1 MADNQVPFATDD
13 IGGVFYPRVKISHG
27 ADGAAP
33 DDASTTKPLPVVA
46 AQRTDV
52 LYAGSVTCTP
62 LFALI
67 SASSSSTI
75 TIQAAQ
81 TSAKMRVLS
90 YVVNAKATT
99 SVDFRSSTTP
109 LTGMME
115 FDKYGGVAAAF
126 CPVGHFET
134 TVGQPLIITTGAGA
148 VAGHIVY
155 VPVSVT

>member
-1 MADNQVPFATDD
+1 MADNQIPFASDD
-13 IGGVFYPRVKISHG
+13 IGGVIYPRVKITQG
-27 ADGAAP
+27 ADGTNDGDVAQ
-33 DDASTTKPLPVVA
+33 SNPLPVQA
-46 AQRTDV
+46 GLRTDV
-52 LYAGSVTCTP
+52 LYAGSVSCTP

-75 TIQAAQ
+75 TIQTAQ

-90 YVVNAKATT
+90 YVLNAKATT

-126 CPVGHFET
+126 TPIGHFQT
-134 TVGQPLIITTGAGA
+134 ATGQPLIITTGAGA

-155 VPVSVT
+155 VPVSV

>member
-13 IGGVFYPRVKISHG
+13 IGGVFYPRVKISEG
-27 ADGAAP
+27 PDGAAT
-33 DDASTTKPLPVVA
+33 DVSQANPLPVQA
-46 AQRTDV
+46 GLRTDV
-52 LYAGSVTCTP
+52 LYAGSVSCTP
-62 LFALI
+62 LFAII

-81 TSAKMRVLS
+81 ASARMRVLS
-90 YVVNAKATT
+90 YVLNAKATT

-115 FDKYGGVAAAF
+115 FDKYGGAAAAF
-126 CPVGHFET
+126 CPIGHFQT
-134 TVGQPLIITTGAGA
+134 ATGQPLIITTGAGA

-155 VPVSVT
+155 VPVSV